1 LSSLL
6 KFSEVMFKGVW
17 LVVTVGV
24 ILVFSSLWLRYKYL
38 ADLNFPDYSW
48 DLALSD
54 KELANSDIASSDKV
68 ELNLLWFGFVFWGR
82 YINDWAMASP
92 LKEVYPFSRLSD
104 FEKDKYNAWIAQL
117 DCPITDRVID
127 SKTMDQTL
135 MFNCTPNY
143 LPEASKW
150 FEVFGLANSHTSN
163 MGGLRGFQTTRE
175 YLDKYNIQYFGH
187 FDKQY
192 LNEICEVVSLPV
204 SLIADE
210 KLSKSA
216 NYRFPV
222 AICGYHNTF
231 SLATDEQLS
240 MISYYAQY
248 FPTFVVPIQGKEY
261 PTTPDGL
268 QKQEFRKMIDKG
280 ADVIVGASAHVVQA
294 AEAYKGKLIFYS
306 LGNFI
311 FDQQFSEPVR
321 SSAVLST
328 KLTFTV
334 DDNLQ
339 RYLELGKV
347 CQKFADFCLEKA
359 AMLNLKKP
367 RFRIQYDLLVADN
380 SNRLAKKAQEPIVSI
395 VLQRANW
402 PAVLPQLAGE
412 L

>member
-1 LSSLL
+1 
-6 KFSEVMFKGVW
+6 MFKGVW
-17 LVVTVGV
+17 LVVTVGI

-82 YINDWAMASP
+82 YVNDWAMASP

-143 LPEASKW
+143 LPEVSKW
-150 FEVFGLANSHTSN
+150 FELFGLANSHTSN
-163 MGGLRGFQTTRE
+163 MDGLNGFRTTRE
-175 YLDKYNIQYFGH
+175 YLDKYQIQYFGH

-261 PTTPDGL
+261 PTAPDGL
-268 QKQEFRKMIDKG
+268 QKQEFRKMVDKG

-321 SSAVLST
+321 SSAVLNT
-328 KLTFTV
+328 RLTFTV

-339 RYLELGKV
+339 RYLELGKI

>member
-1 LSSLL
+1 ML
-6 KFSEVMFKGVW
+6 KFSEGMFKGVW
-17 LVVTVGV
+17 LVVTVGI

-38 ADLNFPDYSW
+38 AGLNFPDYSW

-82 YINDWAMASP
+82 YVNDWAMASP

-143 LPEASKW
+143 LPEVSKW
-150 FEVFGLANSHTSN
+150 FELFGLANSHTSN
-163 MGGLRGFQTTRE
+163 MDGLNGFRTTRE
-175 YLDKYNIQYFGH
+175 YLDKYQIQYFGH

-321 SSAVLST
+321 SSAVLNT

-402 PAVLPQLAGE
+402 SAVLPQLVGE

>member
-6 KFSEVMFKGVW
+6 KFSEVMFKGIW
-17 LVVTVGV
+17 LVVTVGI

-38 ADLNFPDYSW
+38 AGLNFPDYSW

-54 KELANSDIASSDKV
+54 KELANSDITSSDKV

-143 LPEASKW
+143 LPEVSKW

-163 MGGLRGFQTTRE
+163 MDGLRGFQTTRE

-268 QKQEFRKMIDKG
+268 QKQEFRKMVDKG

-321 SSAVLST
+321 SSAVLNT

-339 RYLELGKV
+339 RYLELAKV

-359 AMLNLKKP
+359 AMLDLQRP
-367 RFRIQYDLLVADN
+367 RFTIRYDLLVADN
-380 SNRLAKKAQEPIVSI
+380 SDRLAKKAQEPIVSI

>member
-1 LSSLL
+1 
-6 KFSEVMFKGVW
+6 MFKGLW
-17 LVVTVGV
+17 LVVIVGTVF
-24 ILVFSSLWLRYKYL
+24 VFSSLWLRYLYL
-38 ADLNFPDYSW
+38 EDLNFPDYNW
-48 DLALSD
+48 NYTINH
-54 KELANSDIASSDKV
+54 KETNNSHITPSDKV
-68 ELNLLWFGFVFWGR
+68 QLSLLWFGFVFWGR
-82 YINDWAMASP
+82 YVNDWAMASE
-92 LKEVYPFSRLSD
+92 LKEAYPFSRLSD
-104 FEKDKYNAWIAQL
+104 FEKEKYNAWIAQL

-135 MFNCTPNY
+135 MFNCTSNY

-163 MGGLRGFQTTRE
+163 MDGLNGFRTTRE

-192 LNEICEVVSLPV
+192 LSEICEVVSLPV
-204 SLIADE
+204 SIITNQEYKKTSD
-210 KLSKSA
+210 
-216 NYRFPV
+216 YRFPV

-268 QKQEFRKMIDKG
+268 QRQEFRKMIDKG
-280 ADVIVGASAHVVQA
+280 ADVIIGASAHVVQA
-294 AEAYKGKLIFYS
+294 AEAYNGKLIFYS

-321 SSAVLST
+321 SSAVLNT

-339 RYLELGKV
+339 KYLILGRV

-359 AMLNLKKP
+359 AMLNLQRPKFK
-367 RFRIQYDLLVADN
+367 IQYDLLVADN
-380 SNRLAKKAQEPIVSI
+380 SNRLAKKAEEPIVSI

-402 PAVLPQLAGE
+402 SAVLSQLTEE

>member
-1 LSSLL
+1 LFSLIN
-6 KFSEVMFKGVW
+6 FEVMFKGLW
-17 LVVTVGV
+17 LVVTVGI

-54 KELANSDIASSDKV
+54 KELANNDIISSDKV

-82 YINDWAMASP
+82 YVNDWAMASP
-92 LKEVYPFSRLSD
+92 LKEAYPFSRLSD

-127 SKTMDQTL
+127 SKIMDQTL

-143 LPEASKW
+143 LPEVSKW

-163 MGGLRGFQTTRE
+163 MDGLRGFQTTRE

-204 SLIADE
+204 SIVSDK
-210 KLSKSA
+210 KLTKSV

-231 SLATDEQLS
+231 ALATDEQLS

-294 AEAYKGKLIFYS
+294 AEVYKGKLIFYS

-321 SSAVLST
+321 SSAVLNT

-359 AMLNLKKP
+359 AMLDLQRP
-367 RFRIQYDLLVADN
+367 RFTIRYDLLVADN
-380 SNRLAKKAQEPIVSI
+380 SGRLAKKAQEPIVSI

-402 PAVLPQLAGE
+402 PAVLPQLVGE

>member
-1 LSSLL
+1 
-6 KFSEVMFKGVW
+6 MFKGVW
-17 LVVTVGV
+17 LVVTVGI
-24 ILVFSSLWLRYKYL
+24 ILVFSSLWLRYKCL

-92 LKEVYPFSRLSD
+92 LKEAYPFSRLSE
-104 FEKDKYNAWIAQL
+104 FEKEKYNAWIAQL
-117 DCPITDRVID
+117 DCPITDQVID
-127 SKTMDQTL
+127 SKIMDQTL

-143 LPEASKW
+143 LPEVSKW

-163 MGGLRGFQTTRE
+163 MDGLNGFRTTRE
-175 YLDKYNIQYFGH
+175 YLDKYQIQYFGH

-204 SLIADE
+204 SIVSDKKLI
-210 KLSKSA
+210 KSV

-231 SLATDEQLS
+231 ALATDEQLS

-268 QKQEFRKMIDKG
+268 QNK
-280 ADVIVGASAHVVQA
+280 
-294 AEAYKGKLIFYS
+294 S
-306 LGNFI
+306 LEN
-311 FDQQFSEPVR
+311 DR
-321 SSAVLST
+321 
-328 KLTFTV
+328 
-334 DDNLQ
+334 
-339 RYLELGKV
+339 
-347 CQKFADFCLEKA
+347 
-359 AMLNLKKP
+359 
-367 RFRIQYDLLVADN
+367 
-380 SNRLAKKAQEPIVSI
+380 
-395 VLQRANW
+395 
-402 PAVLPQLAGE
+402 
-412 L
+412 

>member
-1 LSSLL
+1 
-6 KFSEVMFKGVW
+6 MFKGVW
-17 LVVTVGV
+17 LVVTVGI

-38 ADLNFPDYSW
+38 AGLNFPDYSW

-54 KELANSDIASSDKV
+54 KELANSDITSSDKV

-82 YINDWAMASP
+82 YVNDWAMASP

-143 LPEASKW
+143 LPEVSKW

-163 MGGLRGFQTTRE
+163 MDGLRGFQTTRE

-261 PTTPDGL
+261 PTAPDGL

-321 SSAVLST
+321 SSAVLNT
-328 KLTFTV
+328 RLTFTV

-402 PAVLPQLAGE
+402 SAVLPQLVGE

>member
-1 LSSLL
+1 MI

-17 LVVTVGV
+17 LVVTVGI

-38 ADLNFPDYSW
+38 AGLNFPDYSW

-54 KELANSDIASSDKV
+54 KELANSDITSSDKV

-104 FEKDKYNAWIAQL
+104 IEKDKYNAWIAQL

-143 LPEASKW
+143 LPEVSKW

-163 MGGLRGFQTTRE
+163 MDGLRGFQTTRE

-321 SSAVLST
+321 SSAVLNT

-339 RYLELGKV
+339 RYLELAKV

-359 AMLNLKKP
+359 AMLDLQRP
-367 RFRIQYDLLVADN
+367 RFTIRYDLLVADN
-380 SNRLAKKAQEPIVSI
+380 SDRLAKKAQEPIVSI

-402 PAVLPQLAGE
+402 PAVLPQLVGE

>member
-6 KFSEVMFKGVW
+6 KFSEVMFKGIW
-17 LVVTVGV
+17 LVVTVGI

-38 ADLNFPDYSW
+38 AGLNFPDYSW

-54 KELANSDIASSDKV
+54 KELANSDITSSDKV

-143 LPEASKW
+143 LPEVSKW

-163 MGGLRGFQTTRE
+163 MDGLRGFQTTRE

-321 SSAVLST
+321 SSAVLNT

-339 RYLELGKV
+339 RYLELAKV

-359 AMLNLKKP
+359 AMLDLQRP
-367 RFRIQYDLLVADN
+367 RFTIRYDLLVADN
-380 SNRLAKKAQEPIVSI
+380 SDRLAKKAQEPIVSI

>member
-1 LSSLL
+1 MSSLL

-17 LVVTVGV
+17 LVVTVGI
-24 ILVFSSLWLRYKYL
+24 ILVFSSLWLRHKYL
-38 ADLNFPDYSW
+38 AGLNFPDYSW
-48 DLALSD
+48 DLALSE
-54 KELANSDIASSDKV
+54 KELANSDITSSDKV

-92 LKEVYPFSRLSD
+92 LKEAYPFSRLSD

-143 LPEASKW
+143 LPEVSKW

-163 MGGLRGFQTTRE
+163 MDGLNGFRTTRE
-175 YLDKYNIQYFGH
+175 YLDKYQIQYFGH

-204 SLIADE
+204 SIVSDK
-210 KLSKSA
+210 KLTESV

-231 SLATDEQLS
+231 ALATDEQLS

-321 SSAVLST
+321 SSAVLNT

-359 AMLNLKKP
+359 AMLDLQRP
-367 RFRIQYDLLVADN
+367 RFTIRYDLLVADN
-380 SNRLAKKAQEPIVSI
+380 SDRLAKKAQEPIVSI

-402 PAVLPQLAGE
+402 PAVLPQLVEE

>member
-1 LSSLL
+1 
-6 KFSEVMFKGVW
+6 MFKDVW
-17 LVVTVGV
+17 LVVTVGI

-82 YINDWAMASP
+82 YVNDWAMASP

-143 LPEASKW
+143 LPEVSKW
-150 FEVFGLANSHTSN
+150 FELFGLANSHTSN
-163 MGGLRGFQTTRE
+163 MDGLNGFRTTRE
-175 YLDKYNIQYFGH
+175 YLDKYQIQYFGH

-321 SSAVLST
+321 SSAVLNT

-402 PAVLPQLAGE
+402 SAVLPQLVGE

>member
-1 LSSLL
+1 
-6 KFSEVMFKGVW
+6 MFKGVW

-38 ADLNFPDYSW
+38 ADFNFPDYSW

-54 KELANSDIASSDKV
+54 KELANSDITSSDKV

-92 LKEVYPFSRLSD
+92 LKEAYPFSRLSE
-104 FEKDKYNAWIAQL
+104 FEKEKYNAWIAQL

-143 LPEASKW
+143 LPEVSKW

-204 SLIADE
+204 LLIADE

-321 SSAVLST
+321 SSAVLNT

-402 PAVLPQLAGE
+402 PVVLPQLAGE